1 MKQIFCLTLRSLSL
15 THTHSLDVGCVCASS
30 QQMFPHTHLRT
41 TRSIWRRNAEI
52 CCSAGWRQPSCN
64 GAVSRDVPGYEPGCA
79 EVISDRW
86 RCAGGRAAVRVPVN
100 GAELWGLW
108 MLLPGSAGLALPTIT
123 SARPDGEETLTWTPF
138 VRVQSVC
145 AAHAQS
151 SSRCCWI
158 IHTRACTRTALAR
171 GTADSDVTRTL

>member
-1 MKQIFCLTLRSLSL
+1 MKQICLPLRSLS
-15 THTHSLDVGCVCASS
+15 HSLDVGCVCVLSADASS
-30 QQMFPHTHLRT
+30 HSPANHSEHLT
-41 TRSIWRRNAEI
+41 PKCGNMQLGWMKTAELQWG
-52 CCSAGWRQPSCN
+52 C
-64 GAVSRDVPGYEPGCA
+64 EPGCA
-79 EVISDRW
+79 EVISGRW